1 MLVPAVILIV
11 TGLLVVVSIA
21 EPIVTRLK
29 VPIAVAYAFIGIGI
43 GLVSHL
49 MRQYYDFPA
58 DGVGSLLTDPPFDSS
73 IFIFVLMP
81 ILIFQAAINI
91 DVREIAEDAVP
102 VVMLSVIAV
111 VVATLFVGGFM
122 HWVSGFSLM
131 ACLLLGAVISTTDPV
146 AVIGILRDVGAP
158 ARLGRL
164 LEGESLF
171 NDAAAITLFALFL
184 GYVLQPQPVDVAGA
198 VMQFVVLGGGGA
210 IFGYLA
216 GRAICLA
223 LAFVGDRPM
232 SQVSLCLAAP
242 YLAFVAAELW
252 VNVSGVVAV
261 VIVGI
266 TLNLYGPGYA
276 TPVGWNQFKAMSN
289 QLDYWA
295 SALIFVL
302 ASILV
307 PRLLAGATWSDL
319 FLILMLVVA
328 SFIARGMILFGVQ
341 PILQRFGLSP
351 PIDPRYS
358 LVIFWGGLRGALT
371 LALALALTENQ
382 QIPAEVQRFIAVL
395 ATGYVL
401 FTILVQGTT
410 LHYVMRLTGLDK
422 LSPLDA
428 ALRQQVLGVAQTN
441 VRETLTKAASLY
453 ELQDLE
459 IEERLETSSELEEKH
474 DVAEFGRESRMT
486 LGLVTLARRE
496 REIILEQFRERTI
509 SFSIVSDMLAESAR
523 LIDSA
528 RTGGEKGYAAVAAQ
542 NLELPQRLRI
552 AHGLHRRLGVDS
564 YFSRLLSDRFEILLA
579 SRIVLMRLEPFIKET
594 IRPVLGL
601 DVASRA
607 AELLQDR
614 RQALQRAVDS
624 LGLQFPEYA
633 QELKRSFVVRTA
645 LRHEE
650 LEYENLYEQSII
662 GPELHRDL
670 KMRVA
675 SRRDQAD
682 KRPPLDLGLD
692 IHELI
697 RRFPLFAALN
707 EQQVTEMADLMKPV
721 FTLPGEVLI
730 HQGDEG
736 DAAYFI
742 SSGAVEVRAGDREIR
757 LGTGDVFGELALLTS
772 GPRTADV
779 ISIAYCSLLRLE
791 ARDFNTFIAANPDVA
806 AHIEAVASKRMREN
820 AGAQAARKPAK
831 K

>member
-11 TGLLVVVSIA
+11 TGLLIVVSIA

-43 GLVSHL
+43 GIVSHL
-49 MRQYYDFPA
+49 VRQYYDFPA
-58 DGVGSLLTDPPFDSS
+58 DGVGVLLTDPPFDSS

-111 VVATLFVGGFM
+111 IVATLFVGGFM

-184 GYVLQPQPVDVAGA
+184 GYVLQPQPLDIPGA
-198 VMQFVVLGGGGA
+198 VIQFVVLGAGGA

-261 VIVGI
+261 VVVGI

-276 TPVGWNQFKAMSN
+276 TPVGWNKFKAMSN

-307 PRLLAGATWSDL
+307 PRLLAGATWADL
-319 FLILMLVVA
+319 FLVLMLVVA
-328 SFIARGMILFGVQ
+328 SFIARGIVLFGAQ
-341 PILQRFGLSP
+341 PILQRFKLSP

-382 QIPAEVQRFIAVL
+382 QIPAEVRRFIAVL

-453 ELQDLE
+453 ELPD
-459 IEERLETSSELEEKH
+459 IELEERFGLPGEPETP

-528 RTGGEKGYAAVAAQ
+528 RTGSEKGYAAAAAQ
-542 NLELPQRLRI
+542 NLELPQRLKL

-579 SRIVLMRLEPFIKET
+579 SRIVLMRLAPFITET

-624 LGLQFPEYA
+624 LSLQFPEYA
-633 QELKRSFVVRTA
+633 QELKRNFVVRTA

-675 SRRDQAD
+675 SRRDHAD
-682 KRPPLDLGLD
+682 KRPPLDLGLE

-697 RRFPLFAALN
+697 RRFPLFAALS
-707 EQQVTEMADLMKPV
+707 EQQVEEMAGLMNPV

-730 HQGDEG
+730 RKGDEG

-772 GPRTADV
+772 GSRTADV
-779 ISIAYCSLLRLE
+779 ISIAYCSLLRLD

-806 AHIEAVASKRMREN
+806 AHIEAVAAKRMREN
-820 AGAQAARKPAK
+820 AGAQSAK
-831 K
+831 KPVKK